1 MCNTKSHKRFQK
13 KNHQNLLEKKL
24 AELFNLVGSFSI
36 NPKEEKKWQKPVKF
50 CTVNCFDTGVLDGP

>member
-1 MCNTKSHKRFQK
+1 MCNTKSHKRFLK

-36 NPKEEKKWQKPVKF
+36 NPKEEEKNMAKTSKILYCELF
-50 CTVNCFDTGVLDGP
+50 